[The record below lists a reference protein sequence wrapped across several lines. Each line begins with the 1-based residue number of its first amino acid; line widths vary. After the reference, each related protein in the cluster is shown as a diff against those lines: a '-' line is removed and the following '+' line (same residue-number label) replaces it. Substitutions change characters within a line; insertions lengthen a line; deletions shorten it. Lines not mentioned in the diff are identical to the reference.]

1 MFTSLSTTTCVSNIL
16 IGFPLPVFQ
25 WVTGLRM
32 FTLDIFQLWEVTFI
46 CRGNQGTW
54 IKQQTC
60 CKSLYHIT
68 LFYSVPLPNL
78 DIFVLCFWF
87 SGFAAAGND
96 RPTEDIDEDDDGVP
110 GKFR

>member
-1 MFTSLSTTTCVSNIL
+1 MLLKCVYKLFLAQNACI
-16 IGFPLPVFQ
+16 VFQ

-68 LFYSVPLPNL
+68 LFYSVPLQSGGIKLATCTGSLEVN
-78 DIFVLCFWF
+78 FFF
-87 SGFAAAGND
+87 S
-96 RPTEDIDEDDDGVP
+96 R
-110 GKFR
+110 